1 MGKRSNTFKKAI
13 RHLKSTQIDEKL
25 QMLSEIPVNATST
38 IYIVEPERN
47 EIVGQNITAPLD
59 LTQDD
64 PAQSGRDT
72 TGLFGEDG
80 SILTEEPPGDTSYI
94 LGPMISM
101 WYSWG
106 NFTTIGYVRQS
117 DRRMVNLGSITG
129 RIGNWNGSSLNSYG
143 QLTLAQAQWYRD
155 QYLNGN
161 TQQYRAFYPGPPS
174 NPADQFGRYLGD
186 MIDAAK
192 ELAREILSRIPPGLG
207 GFDPNLVPGSAKDKD
222 KKKKKKEDELY
233 GPYPD
238 GKLPTKDST
247 KPRTDKGFQID
258 TKWHGTSKDAA
269 DKIKQGGFKPTKTG
283 LVPDRVWVGDKNVA
297 GDYSRGGRSS
307 GSMGKNAP
315 DNRTLIP
322 VRTPRGSG
330 TTFPDWGGTQTAL
343 PKDVADRGARTG
355 NVQPRGGRRP
365 NPGTVVRTPGLPGG
379 GGSGGGVQPIEP
391 WTPNRNPVT
400 GAKWN
405 PKTKTYSLANS
416 YNPDGRVISESTK
429 SILKN
434 IKKPYVLPEEPK
446 IKFKHKPGIR
456 SIGENLMKTPDI
468 PKEFKPEP
476 NIWRKYDYAKNERL
490 SQEKK
495 NEILD
500 HLGAADHAWEWMT
513 ETSRDKNNTIM
524 YGNFDDKNKKEYKV
538 VRKEEL
544 KGDTLLF
551 LVDENGKKES
561 ILQSDLSCKIADEYD
576 KKLFAQYIEEQE
588 NTQIENDPLF
598 KKVSKRLKKEIDYPD
613 KPAKKGYPND
623 PPPEMV
629 NGWHPKFGDR
639 SDYYN
644 KLDPQSAKAM
654 PYTGNSSIDSKVE
667 KAKKLRLRS
676 RKKKNIIGKKVFL
689 SIRKVI

>member
-1 MGKRSNTFKKAI
+1 MRKGSNTFKKAI

-25 QMLSEIPVNATST
+25 QLLNEIPVNATST

-47 EIVGQNITAPLD
+47 EIVGQNIIAPLD

-64 PAQSGRDT
+64 PTQNGRDT
-72 TGLFGEDG
+72 SGLFAEDG
-80 SILTEEPPGDTSYI
+80 SILTIEPPGDTSYI

-117 DRRMVNLGSITG
+117 DRRMVNLGTIAG
-129 RIGNWNGSSLNSYG
+129 RIDNWNGSSLNSYG

-155 QYLNGN
+155 QYLSGN

-174 NPADQFGRYLGD
+174 NPADQWGRYLGD

-192 ELAREILSRIPPGLG
+192 ELAREILSRIPPGMG

-222 KKKKKKEDELY
+222 KKKKKKDEL
-233 GPYPD
+233 PD
-238 GKLPTKDST
+238 GAMPPDKVPGENLPKRDAS
-247 KPRTDKGFQID
+247 KPKTNKGLEID

-269 DKIKQGGFKPTKTG
+269 GKIKDDGFKTTKTG
-283 LVPDRVWVGDKNVA
+283 LVPVRVWVGDKNVA
-297 GDYSRGGRSS
+297 GDYSKGGRSS

-343 PKDVADRGARTG
+343 PKDVADRGAG
-355 NVQPRGGRRP
+355 NKNVEKRRGRRP
-365 NPGTVVRTPGLPGG
+365 NRGTTVKTPGMSGSLGATGSPSGTGPYTPGG
-379 GGSGGGVQPIEP
+379 GGRFGSAGVGLADQF
-391 WTPNRNPVT
+391 RNEKPV
-400 GAKWN
+400 
-405 PKTKTYSLANS
+405 L
-416 YNPDGRVISESTK
+416 SESTR

-446 IKFKHKPGIR
+446 IKFKHKPRVR

-476 NIWRKYDYAKNERL
+476 NIWRKYDYAKNERS

-524 YGNFDDKNKKEYKV
+524 YGNFDGKNKKEYKV
-538 VRKEEL
+538 IRKEEL

-588 NTQIENDPLF
+588 NKQIENDPLF
-598 KKVSKRLKKEIDYPD
+598 KKVSKRLKKEINYPD

-629 NGWHPKFGDR
+629 NGWHPKFGER

-644 KLDPQSAKAM
+644 KLDPQTASAMTDTDDPQINAKVKA
-654 PYTGNSSIDSKVE
+654 
-667 KAKKLRLRS
+667 A
-676 RKKKNIIGKKVFL
+676 RKKPK
-689 SIRKVI
+689 